1 MLKRSHRYAV
11 PLVLTSFINSLAIYQ
26 VEAGKL
32 AEADAQLVRL
42 IEDLNRQRLAPQPVD
57 GQERG
62 ANEVAADGRR
72 ELVCRPERA
81 RATPGGGAREAEPK

>member
-11 PLVLTSFINSLAIYQ
+11 PLVLASFINSLAIYQ
-26 VEAGKL
+26 VEARKL
-32 AEADAQLVRL
+32 EEADARLVRL

-57 GQERG
+57 DREKW

-72 ELVCRPERA
+72 ELVCRPKR
-81 RATPGGGAREAEPK
+81 TRETEPK